1 MDPLKQSFASTRLNK
16 RMRVL
21 SLKDLDAY
29 SAYALLNQ
37 NELRLCI
44 EALVTHHTRFF
55 REDEH
60 FEKLSSQLLVDTAG
74 VIKLWCAACSS
85 GEEAYTLAIILDQ
98 WSRKGTER
106 RYVIQASDISEQ
118 AVSVARAGIYRQS
131 ALALP
136 QTDWLAKYFQKGTGS
151 QLGKCRVKAE
161 FRAKINFHSHNL
173 LTPAVEKIARDGPYD
188 VIFCRNVLIYFEK
201 STQQA
206 VIGNLLSCLKPGGH
220 LIVGMAEHVDI
231 QVQKVTSLGSGVYKK
246 M

>member
-1 MDPLKQSFASTRLNK
+1 
-16 RMRVL
+16 
-21 SLKDLDAY
+21 
-29 SAYALLNQ
+29 
-37 NELRLCI
+37 
-44 EALVTHHTRFF
+44 
-55 REDEH
+55 
-60 FEKLSSQLLVDTAG
+60 
-74 VIKLWCAACSS
+74 
-85 GEEAYTLAIILDQ
+85 LDQ

-136 QTDWLAKYFQKGTGS
+136 QTDWLARYFQKGTGS

-173 LTPAVEKIARDGPYD
+173 LTPAVEKIARDRPYD

-220 LIVGMAEHVDI
+220 LIVGMAEHVNI